1 MHKLDQIEAMSN
13 KMDMIRKQRLS
24 EIDDLLELFQGKL
37 TLDDIL
43 DQDYSLISELAQV
56 REEKNKELYAA
67 INKEKKKGSYT
78 DNFALLQQESEN
90 PPKSSNKKK

>member
-1 MHKLDQIEAMSN
+1 
-13 KMDMIRKQRLS
+13 MDTIRKQRLS

-90 PPKSSNKKK
+90 TPKSSNKKK

>member
-1 MHKLDQIEAMSN
+1 MQKLDQIEAMSN

-67 INKEKKKGSYT
+67 INKEKKKVSYT

-90 PPKSSNKKK
+90 SPKSSDKKK

>member
-1 MHKLDQIEAMSN
+1 
-13 KMDMIRKQRLS
+13 MDMIRKQRLS

-56 REEKNKELYAA
+56 REEKNRELYAT

-90 PPKSSNKKK
+90 PPKSSYKKK